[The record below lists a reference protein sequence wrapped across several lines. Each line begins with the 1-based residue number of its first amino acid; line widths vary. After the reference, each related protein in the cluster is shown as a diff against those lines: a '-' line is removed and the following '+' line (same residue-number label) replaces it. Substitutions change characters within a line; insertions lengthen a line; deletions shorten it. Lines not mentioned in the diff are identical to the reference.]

1 MSYILEALKKSEQE
15 RARERGALPDIK
27 SVHAPSSTL
36 HEENRRWWPIV
47 LISVIVIAGA
57 SLTAL
62 YITRFQPVDDNVR
75 PEKGESAPVTENK
88 IIETPVVKP
97 AGESNKKPEA
107 VVSAKKNTT
116 EKDAT
121 TVKEQKEQRVVFST
135 EQLQRDDAIGNIDEQ
150 NQRAAEEKVLQPS
163 TTESESAKVEE
174 TTVAI
179 SDIPDAVRRKIPA
192 ISFEGHVYS
201 SNPERRSV
209 MINGHKRR
217 EGDTIGGELLL
228 KAITTDGA
236 EFEIQGYR
244 FRLNAL
250 QDWSSR

>member
-15 RARERGALPDIK
+15 RARERGTLPDIK

-36 HEENRRWWPIV
+36 HEENRRWWPFV
-47 LISVIVIAGA
+47 LIGVVIIAGA
-57 SLTAL
+57 SLSAL
-62 YITRFQPVDDNVR
+62 YITRVQPGDDNIKT
-75 PEKGESAPVTENK
+75 EKSESAPVAENRK
-88 IIETPVVKP
+88 IETPVEKP
-97 AGESNKKPEA
+97 AGQSVKEPRV
-107 VVSAKKNTT
+107 VVSAKKNSA
-116 EKDAT
+116 EKDAA
-121 TVKEQKEQRVVFST
+121 TVAEQKESRVVFSK
-135 EQLQRDDAIGNIDEQ
+135 EQLQRDDAIGNMDEQ
-150 NQRAAEEKVLQPS
+150 NQRAAEEKILQPS
-163 TTESESAKVEE
+163 NIETESAKVEE

-179 SDIPDAVRRKIPA
+179 SDIPDRVRQKIPA

-217 EGDTIGGELLL
+217 EGDSIGGELLL
-228 KAITTDGA
+228 KEITTDGA